1 MSNILYHFKRIII
14 KLARLALYGFITYKI
29 YINWATLVEN
39 YCYKWG
45 CQILLFLMGMAAIEC
60 IVNILYHLG
69 NLTKDPNGDIIRF
82 CVLFVPLF
90 LMSGNGGYHR
100 TSLNMEEKMILRETF
115 REYDRYKAGDNVHN
129 YYKKNGRL

>member
-1 MSNILYHFKRIII
+1 MSNVLYHFKRIII

-29 YINWATLVEN
+29 YINWTTLVEN

-45 CQILLFLMGMAAIEC
+45 CQILMFLMGMAAIEC
-60 IVNILYHLG
+60 VVNILYHFG
-69 NLTKDPNGDIIRF
+69 NLTKDPNGDIVRF
-82 CVLFVPLF
+82 CVLFIPLF
-90 LMSGNGGYHR
+90 IMSGNGGNQK

-129 YYKKNGRL
+129 YYKRNGRL

>member
-1 MSNILYHFKRIII
+1 MNNVAYHFKRILI
-14 KLARLALYGFITYKI
+14 KIARLALYGFITYKI
-29 YINWATLVEN
+29 YINWETLVEN

-45 CQILLFLMGMAAIEC
+45 CQILMFLMGVAAIEC
-60 IVNILYHLG
+60 VVNIFYHMV
-69 NLTKDPNGDIIRF
+69 TVHKEPSGDLFRF
-82 CVLFVPLF
+82 CLLFVVLFLI
-90 LMSGNGGYHR
+90 SGNGGYQR